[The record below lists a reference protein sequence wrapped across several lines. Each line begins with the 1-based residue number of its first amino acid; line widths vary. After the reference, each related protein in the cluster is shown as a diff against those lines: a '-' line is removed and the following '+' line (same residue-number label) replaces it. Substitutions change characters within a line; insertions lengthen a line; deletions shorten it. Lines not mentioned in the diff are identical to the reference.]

1 MDCTLHTVH
10 YTLHTAHYTLY
21 TTPRGG
27 SVREWPQ
34 GPYLGGV
41 HDDGGHEV
49 EEDVVAVGA
58 VDGVAG
64 GHLQLVH
71 GLQQEALSLV
81 LQVLK
86 GRLLVEERG
95 NTERRRQ

>member
-1 MDCTLHTVH
+1 MGLSK
-10 YTLHTAHYTLY
+10 
-21 TTPRGG
+21 RGH
-27 SVREWPQ
+27 SQ

-58 VDGVAG
+58 VHGGVAE

-86 GRLLVEERG
+86 GRLLVGSRG
-95 NTERRRQ
+95 KEDPAESNELRMYVNP